1 MDVTISNS
9 INNIQPSAFSLDYK
23 LETIYLSEDNPYFAI
38 DDYGALYSKDMSTL
52 YKVPPQNSEYIM
64 PRTVTTIIEYALFG
78 MQNLNALIIPN
89 TVTSIGQ
96 RLIMYSKISLVTIG
110 KGINLLQ
117 VGFLSY
123 SQIKSFTIPK
133 SVQVIKDSC
142 FWRSYS
148 LITIDFEEGSK
159 LEIIE
164 SSAFGYCSFQ
174 EIIIPAPCRE
184 IWKNAFNYQQKLRNI
199 SLPATIQKLYPET
212 FINCQGIQYLSLDD
226 QCQNYTLIDNSILQ
240 SADGLQTIYIVS
252 TITSITITASMKTIG
267 NSVLQGCDNLTTITV
282 DPNNKYFSASNGILY
297 DLKKTKSIAAV
308 GGIVKAVVADS
319 VTMIGP
325 SCFAGCQKMPSITLG
340 SKVVSIEYQAFTN
353 AKKITTITF
362 PATLKYIRGS
372 VFYGATLLRTVK
384 FLGDLL
390 ESIGTLS
397 FQGTR
402 ISSITFGSKLRYIDH
417 EAFTNVPLTSLTFH
431 PDCPMETIRYST
443 YWQTKLTAVSIP
455 RAVKVIEYQAFYN
468 INTLRSIE
476 FQATSSIIDI
486 QYNAFS
492 YSNITSLSLP
502 KSLTTLGQSV
512 FIGCTYLETLI
523 FEEGMMLDSLGQSC
537 FRECLNLVRVQLPS
551 SISDLSPTTFI
562 GCTKLQSI
570 DIPSDNAN
578 YSSEQGIVYSK
589 SGDRL
594 IICPAGL
601 SSATIKKTI
610 LVIGS
615 NAFYGCSLLETITF
629 EPGCRLETMEE
640 GTFGGCTALVR
651 VDLPTSLQVV

>member
-1 MDVTISNS
+1 ML
-9 INNIQPSAFSLDYK
+9 A
-23 LETIYLSEDNPYFAI
+23 TIYLSEDNPYFAI

-52 YKVPPQNSEYIM
+52 YKVPPQNSEYII

-78 MQNLNALIIPN
+78 MQHLSALNIPN
-89 TVTSIGQ
+89 TVTSIGT
-96 RLIMYSKISLVTIG
+96 RLIMYSKIPLITNE
-110 KGINLLQ
+110 KGINLTQLS
-117 VGFLSY
+117 FLGY
-123 SQIKSFTIPK
+123 SQIKNFTVPK
-133 SVQVIKDSC
+133 SVQVLKDSC
-142 FWRSYS
+142 FWRCYNMLS
-148 LITIDFEEGSK
+148 IDFEEGSE

-164 SSAFGYCSFQ
+164 SSAFGYCNFQ
-174 EIIIPAPCRE
+174 QIIIPAPCKE
-184 IWKNAFNYQQKLRNI
+184 IRKSAFNYQQKLKNI
-199 SLPATIQKLYPET
+199 SLPATIQKLYPDT
-212 FINCQGIQYLSLDD
+212 FLNCQNIQYISLDD
-226 QCQNYTLIDNSILQ
+226 QCENYSLIDNVILQ

-340 SKVVSIEYQAFTN
+340 SKVVSIEFQAFTN

-372 VFYGATLLRTVK
+372 AFYYATILRTVR
-384 FLGDLL
+384 FLGDSL
-390 ESIGTLS
+390 ETIGTLA

-402 ISSITFGSKLRYIDH
+402 LSSITFGSNLKLIEHDS
-417 EAFTNVPLTSLTFH
+417 FNGIPLTSLTFH
-431 PDCPMETIRYST
+431 PDCPMQKIRYNTS
-443 YWQTKLTAVSIP
+443 YQTKLTKVSIP
-455 RAVKVIEYQAFYN
+455 RAVKVIEYYAFYN
-468 INTLRSIE
+468 IKSLVTIE
-476 FQATSSIIDI
+476 FQGPANITEI
-486 QYNAFS
+486 QRNVFSNA
-492 YSNITSLSLP
+492 NITTLSLLNTLTSLSNLA
-502 KSLTTLGQSV
+502 
-512 FIGCTYLETLI
+512 FFGCTYLETLI